1 MTLAELDNAIRLAD
15 GCTDTHEMWVCGCE
29 DSRHGMWARPPQ
41 YSSDLNA
48 SMAVIRRRWPELLAA
63 GASSA

>member
-15 GCTDTHEMWVCGCE
+15 GCTISEVSWACRCPDR
-29 DSRHGMWARPPQ
+29 RHMGEY
-41 YSSDLNA
+41 YSISIDA
-48 SMAVIRRRWPELLAA
+48 SMALIRRRWPELLAA